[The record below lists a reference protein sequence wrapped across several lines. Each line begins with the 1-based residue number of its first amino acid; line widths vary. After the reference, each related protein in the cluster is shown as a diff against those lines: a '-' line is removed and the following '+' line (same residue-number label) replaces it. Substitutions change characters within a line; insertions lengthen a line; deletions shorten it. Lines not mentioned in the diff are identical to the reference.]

1 MFSGYTCVILTW
13 KTGVEACWGDLTRFG
28 ILWRNVNSLIEIS
41 FDLKA
46 SLQVRELS
54 VKYSTSQHIVGFVV
68 LAHSGDFSPHFYSL
82 CSASSCPEISNNKRW
97 ESDINTAR
105 QNSPEGLQ
113 MFAF

>member
-1 MFSGYTCVILTW
+1 MQRKVLTY
-13 KTGVEACWGDLTRFG
+13 
-28 ILWRNVNSLIEIS
+28 SEIC

-46 SLQVRELS
+46 SLQVRKLS
-54 VKYSTSQHIVGFVV
+54 VKYSTSQHIVGFGV
-68 LAHSGDFSPHFYSL
+68 LEHSRDFSPHFYGL

-105 QNSPEGLQ
+105 QHGPAGLQ